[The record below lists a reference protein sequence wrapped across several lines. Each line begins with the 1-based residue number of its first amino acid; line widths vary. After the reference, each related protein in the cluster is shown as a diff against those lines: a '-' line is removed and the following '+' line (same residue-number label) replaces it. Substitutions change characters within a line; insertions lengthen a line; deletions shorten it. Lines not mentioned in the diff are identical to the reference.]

1 MALNLE
7 KRQDGT
13 FYFRRTY
20 YLNGKQKAVR
30 TSLKTKSYKT
40 ARILAIHILS
50 GIGVDKLLS
59 DLLSKT
65 KDIKKFE
72 VEYDENRNIKKLAVK
87 DAADNQNFLEVQDKL
102 EMHRQA
108 EHKRAIELQQLKNQA
123 SVNNH
128 SISLIAIHGTGISDL
143 LYEYIESIGVTNDVK
158 SKYCR
163 VIGDFVAFCTHNKI
177 QSLPQVNRKFVFSYL
192 KNLRANNKSDK
203 TIKNNFG
210 VLNTFWNFQIKA
222 GEIETASPF
231 SGHSFDVG
239 DEGREPFSLEELN
252 KIFASDFVTQNQQNK
267 FILLLL
273 LTTGARP
280 TEICQLWNDDIYQ
293 QIDESTGQL
302 VWVIRITKNTKRG
315 QTLKTKSSNRFIYLH
330 DLLIQKGFLEFL
342 KSKPV
347 GMLFKL
353 TKPAQKTW
361 SVFFSNDFSALL
373 KDRLHIENKVLYCFR
388 HTTNNRL
395 KNKLVNVEVRENFLG
410 HKPLGTNADDYSK
423 AHTPANLK
431 QLTEA
436 HLFFSEVESINNLV

>member
-1 MALNLE
+1 MA
-7 KRQDGT
+7 G
-13 FYFRRTY
+13 
-20 YLNGKQKAVR
+20 V
-30 TSLKTKSYKT
+30 
-40 ARILAIHILS
+40 
-50 GIGVDKLLS
+50 GVDKLLS

-65 KDIKKFE
+65 KGIKKFE

-108 EHKRAIELQQLKNQA
+108 EHKRAIELIQLKNQPSA
-123 SVNNH
+123 
-128 SISLIAIHGTGISDL
+128 ISLSPNPAIASRTTITDL
-143 LYEYIESIGVTNDVK
+143 FNEYINSSPITVDAR
-158 SKYCR
+158 SKYRR
-163 VIGDFVAFCTHNKI
+163 VIGDFVTFCTSNEFYYLHQI
-177 QSLPQVNRKFVFSYL
+177 NRKFTFTYL
-192 KNLRANNKSDK
+192 KHMRSLGKEDK
-203 TIKNNFG
+203 TCKNYFG
-210 VLNTFWNFQIKA
+210 VLNTFWNFQMKA
-222 GEIETASPF
+222 GEIEVSSPF
-231 SGHSFDVG
+231 SGHDFDIEH
-239 DEGREPFSLEELN
+239 EGRAPFSLEELN
-252 KIFASDFVTQNQQNK
+252 KVFASYFVTQNQQNK